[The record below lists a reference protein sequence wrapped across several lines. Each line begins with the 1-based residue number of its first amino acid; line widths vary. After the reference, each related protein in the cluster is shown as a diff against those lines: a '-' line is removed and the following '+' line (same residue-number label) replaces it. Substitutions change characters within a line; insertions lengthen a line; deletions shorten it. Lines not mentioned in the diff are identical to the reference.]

1 MKPDLQTMTEK
12 LVFITGAS
20 GFIGSQITLWA
31 LKAGYRHRISVR
43 KPEQIAKL
51 KKLYAAYS
59 AKVEFVV
66 VPDFGI
72 QSAFDDVLHGVQ
84 FIYHVASPMVGK
96 GESDDLQNG
105 YIDPAV
111 MGTISILEAAAKS
124 PDVQRV
130 VITSS
135 VFAMVPIDVQARGE
149 LNDG

>member
-1 MKPDLQTMTEK
+1 MKPDSQTTTEK
-12 LVFITGAS
+12 LVFMT
-20 GFIGSQITLWA
+20 GFIGSQITLRA
-31 LKAGYRHRISVR
+31 LKAGYRLRISVR

-51 KKLYAAYS
+51 KKLYAGYS

-72 QSAFDDVLHGVQ
+72 QSVFDDVLHDVQ
-84 FIYHVASPMVGK
+84 LIYHVASPVVGK
-96 GESDDLQNG
+96 GESDDLQSG

-130 VITSS
+130 VIN
-135 VFAMVPIDVQARGE
+135 VFSICHGTHRCAGSWRAQ
-149 LNDG
+149 